1 MSIAATNPLSGKKP
15 SKQPEAGGSWT
26 DVFRTAFCVILGI
39 LSFTHSFFA
48 FAFFALQMFC
58 VCCGQV
64 VLFVKCGPAEFFLGT
79 GGGGV
84 ARAPKRSA
92 SAGMLTNAQNS
103 EHSD

>member
-64 VLFVKCGPAEFFLGT
+64 VLFVVRKTEA
-79 GGGGV
+79 
-84 ARAPKRSA
+84 ARVKLMSV
-92 SAGMLTNAQNS
+92 
-103 EHSD
+103 SDETIEKVSVTV